1 MYRAGISLR
10 TPGFANDCCLNP
22 NGRANRLK
30 FIPNN
35 GQGLRMVDRISRKIN
50 LAATSV
56 KFGFSKLSSFEVE
69 YPPLKGP
76 RERRRTGPL
85 VFVGELRG

>member
-1 MYRAGISLR
+1 
-10 TPGFANDCCLNP
+10 
-22 NGRANRLK
+22 
-30 FIPNN
+30 
-35 GQGLRMVDRISRKIN
+35 MVDRISRKIN